1 MDSPQPYRRRKV
13 PVIELEEM
21 QLDVGDEVLEA
32 IVTLARF
39 TYNGEY
45 GCKNGTWQQPC

>member
-1 MDSPQPYRRRKV
+1 M
-13 PVIELEEM
+13 PVQQVELEEV
-21 QLDVGDEVLEA
+21 QLEVSDDALEGFVA
-32 IVTLARF
+32 LARF